1 MTKKLKNLSLSLT
14 CVRQLPRQR
23 EPSVYGWQITS
34 ARLAGQQKSIYAK
47 PVELG
52 LCPKKK
58 NHPLCGWILISLFT
72 VNKWYF
78 ILFAQ
83 RNHNILVSA
92 FEFSAFGFQ
101 TGLQEIYGI

>member
-14 CVRQLPRQR
+14 CVRQLLAADGTPLVAEATFPSQGNPRQR
-23 EPSVYGWQITS
+23 EPSVYGWQIKS

-58 NHPLCGWILISLFT
+58 KRPLCGWILI
-72 VNKWYF
+72 
-78 ILFAQ
+78 
-83 RNHNILVSA
+83 LV
-92 FEFSAFGFQ
+92 Q
-101 TGLQEIYGI
+101 YGTAA

>member
-52 LCPKKK
+52 LCPKKTTRYAGGF
-58 NHPLCGWILISLFT
+58 LL
-72 VNKWYF
+72 
-78 ILFAQ
+78 
-83 RNHNILVSA
+83 SA
-92 FEFSAFGFQ
+92 N
-101 TGLQEIYGI
+101 TCLQGT

>member
-52 LCPKKK
+52 LCPKKTTRYAGGF
-58 NHPLCGWILISLFT
+58 LL
-72 VNKWYF
+72 
-78 ILFAQ
+78 
-83 RNHNILVSA
+83 SA
-92 FEFSAFGFQ
+92 N
-101 TGLQEIYGI
+101 TCLQGA

>member
-34 ARLAGQQKSIYAK
+34 ARLAGQQKSIYTK
-47 PVELG
+47 PVESG

-58 NHPLCGWILISLFT
+58 NHPLCGWFLIYS
-72 VNKWYF
+72 
-78 ILFAQ
+78 I
-83 RNHNILVSA
+83 I
-92 FEFSAFGFQ
+92 
-101 TGLQEIYGI
+101 